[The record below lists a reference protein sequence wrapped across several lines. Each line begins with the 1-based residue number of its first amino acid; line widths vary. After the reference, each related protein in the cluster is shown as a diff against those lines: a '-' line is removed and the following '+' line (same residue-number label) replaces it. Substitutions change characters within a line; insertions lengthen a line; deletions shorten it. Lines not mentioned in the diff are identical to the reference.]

1 MEEVL
6 KIINPMTSTVF
17 WSIIVFII
25 LIIVLWR
32 FVLKPVNKMILRRQ
46 TEIRDN
52 IDGAEKKKEEAQQY
66 IEEQKRLLED
76 AKMVSRRIIEEGKI
90 NAMKARREIEEKAGE
105 KSRLLIESTMREIEA
120 EKNKSVEAV
129 KNQLVDLAFELSEKI
144 VSKSLSEKEHE
155 KIIEESLDDIYKIK
169 Q

>member
-17 WSIIVFII
+17 WSIIVFIL
-25 LIIVLWR
+25 LIIILWR
-32 FVLKPVNKMILRRQ
+32 FVLKPVNKIISKRQ

-52 IDGAEKKKEEAQQY
+52 IDGAEKKKEEAHKY

-90 NAMKARREIEEKAGE
+90 NAMKTRQEIEEKAGE
-105 KSRLLIESTMREIEA
+105 RSRLLLESTMQEIEA

-129 KNQLVDLAFELSEKI
+129 KNQIVDIAVELSEKI
-144 VSKSLSEKEHE
+144 VSKSLSAEEHE
-155 KIIEESLDDIYKIK
+155 KIIEESLNDIYKMK
-169 Q
+169 